1 MPSPSTDAPKRIY
14 LAGPMRGY
22 PEFNFPT
29 FHAVAW
35 ALRQDGHE
43 VFSPA
48 EKDIERHG
56 GVDISK
62 GNKQGSIEQAQSEHK
77 FSLRQALSQ
86 DLDYICNTANMIVML
101 PGWEVSNGS
110 RAEHATAVALQSG
123 MEGMEILYLTQE
135 VVDLMKQGHQLAV
148 SAAIGGLAHG

>member
-1 MPSPSTDAPKRIY
+1 MPSPHEGGAPRRIY
-14 LAGPMRGY
+14 LAGPMRGI

-35 ALRQDGHE
+35 ALRQNGHE

-62 GNKQGSIEQAQSEHK
+62 GNKHGSLEQAQDEHK
-77 FSLRQALSQ
+77 FSLRQALHQ
-86 DLDYICNTANMIVML
+86 DLEYICLHADIVYLL
-101 PGWEVSNGS
+101 PGWETSSGS
-110 RAEHATAVALQSG
+110 MAEHRTAAALRS
-123 MEGMEILYLTQE
+123 EGMEIVYLTQDT
-135 VVDLMKQGHQLAV
+135 VDLMIAGHSQWR
-148 SAAIGGLAHG
+148 LAHA

>member
-1 MPSPSTDAPKRIY
+1 
-14 LAGPMRGY
+14 MRGY

-35 ALRQDGHE
+35 ALRQNGHE

-62 GNKQGSIEQAQSEHK
+62 GNKSGSIEQSQVEHK
-77 FSLRQALSQ
+77 FSLRQALRD
-86 DLDYICNTANMIVML
+86 DLEYICLRADTLVLL
-101 PGWEVSNGS
+101 PDWESSGGS
-110 RAEHATAVALQSG
+110 MAEHRTAAALKSG
-123 MEGMEILYLTQE
+123 GEGMEIIYLTQE
-135 VVDLMKQGHQLAV
+135 LVDLMKAGHALE
-148 SAAIGGLAHG
+148 HGHA

>member
-1 MPSPSTDAPKRIY
+1 MTPTPPRDAPRRIY
-14 LAGPMRGY
+14 LAGPMRGK

-48 EKDIERHG
+48 EKDIERHA

-62 GNKQGSIEQAQSEHK
+62 GNDSGSIEQAQTEHK
-77 FSLRQALSQ
+77 FSLRKALAQ
-86 DLDYICNTANMIVML
+86 DLEYICLHADLIVLL
-101 PGWEVSNGS
+101 PDWESSSGS
-110 RAEHATAVALQSG
+110 QAEHRTAAALKSG
-123 MEGMEILYLTQE
+123 GEGMELLYLTDE
-135 VVDLMKQGHQLAV
+135 VVELMKAGYDLEHPNHA
-148 SAAIGGLAHG
+148 